1 MTYTIRPISDPT
13 RFTGAPGI
21 PDRFQADLNDTKRLL
36 EYEVDRL
43 DGYDLVVELDV
54 QPGDINATGTA
65 LRAYA
70 RPAMPGVVVAFGSKH
85 GPLIY
90 ATERFNDWRAN
101 LRAVAKSLEAL
112 RAVDRYGVS
121 GAGEQYTGWAQIEA
135 APSTAVR
142 AAESVL
148 GLPAGDHTTDA
159 LREAHRR
166 ARAAAHPDRN
176 GDDRTA
182 WDQVEQAAKVLGVLS

>member
-1 MTYTIRPISDPT
+1 MSYTIRPISKPT

-54 QPGDINATGTA
+54 LPGDISVTGTA
-65 LRAYA
+65 LKAYA

-85 GPLIY
+85 GPLVY
-90 ATERFNDWRAN
+90 ASERFNDWRAN

-121 GAGEQYTGWAQIEA
+121 GHGEQYTGWAQIEA
-135 APSTAVR
+135 APSSAVR
-142 AAESVL
+142 AAEQIL
-148 GLPAGDHTTDA
+148 GITAGDHTPEA
-159 LREAHRR
+159 LKAALRR
-166 ARAAAHPDRN
+166 ARAAAHPDLN
-176 GDDRTA
+176 DGDQTL
-182 WDQVEQAAKVLGVLS
+182 WDQVEQAARVLGVLS